1 MSVRVLRTTVTLLIA
16 LPLESALAQ
25 GVTGAALNGVV
36 VTSDGKAVAGAAITL
51 INSSSGT
58 AMRSIS
64 RNRGEFGFD
73 NVPVGG
79 PYRIVA
85 RSIGFEPTA
94 IEGITLH
101 LGDRLVRNVVL
112 TGQAAR
118 ELTTVLIRDSNLR
131 DAGAG

>member
-1 MSVRVLRTTVTLLIA
+1 MSVRVLRTTVALLIA
-16 LPLESALAQ
+16 LPLKSALAQ
-25 GVTGAALNGVV
+25 GVTGAAIQGVV
-36 VTSDGKAVAGAAITL
+36 GTSDGKAVPGVTITL
-51 INSSSGT
+51 INSVNGT
-58 AMRSIS
+58 TMRSVS

-85 RSIGFEPTA
+85 RSIGFESTS

-112 TGQAAR
+112 TGQTAR
-118 ELTTVLIRDSNLR
+118 ELT
-131 DAGAG
+131 